1 MVKENPTLPGKL
13 KTTVWGI
20 PVDLH
25 SLEEFIPK
33 ISPHVLRTIVRN
45 DRART
50 IEQLKQYS
58 SRKKNKINT
67 GTLMLI
73 LFCAIIAIGGVILL
87 MFMPDI
93 TAFFSGMF
101 GG

>member
-45 DRART
+45 
-50 IEQLKQYS
+50 E
-58 SRKKNKINT
+58 RKTK
-67 GTLMLI
+67 
-73 LFCAIIAIGGVILL
+73 
-87 MFMPDI
+87 
-93 TAFFSGMF
+93 
-101 GG
+101 